1 MYLNLEIPVPSIRTK
16 LFIFIKE
23 RSNMDKYDF
32 LRIRTDI
39 FMYFKRVYK
48 FIKTFV
54 SYEKVTIILFYI
66 TKSDDEGIGEK
77 LYRS

>member
-1 MYLNLEIPVPSIRTK
+1 MCLNLEIPVPSIRTK

-32 LRIRTDI
+32 LRIRADI

-54 SYEKVTIILFYI
+54 SYEKITIILFYI
-66 TKSDDEGIGEK
+66 TKPDDEGIGEK
-77 LYRS
+77 L

>member
-1 MYLNLEIPVPSIRTK
+1 
-16 LFIFIKE
+16 
-23 RSNMDKYDF
+23 MDKYDF

-39 FMYFKRVYK
+39 FVYFKRVYK

>member
-1 MYLNLEIPVPSIRTK
+1 MCLNLEIPDSSIHTE

-48 FIKTFV
+48 YIKTCV
-54 SYEKVTIILFYI
+54 SYEKTTIILLYI
-66 TKSDDEGIGEK
+66 IKPDDEGIGEK
-77 LYRS
+77 PYRS